1 MKKPTFALISLGCP
15 KNLVDSECMGGAL
28 CRKGFRMVADPNG
41 ADIVIVNTCGFIA
54 DACEES
60 YAVIEE
66 MLELR
71 RRGDTSG
78 LIVAGCLAERERE
91 ELLRRFPEIDRLL
104 GVFARDEIVA
114 TARQVVEKRPG
125 PQAIFHAPPKYLASE
140 IERLRLTPQHVAYL
154 KIAEGCN
161 RLCSFCTIP
170 SIRGPYASKPL
181 DQVVHEAERLA
192 ADGVRELVLIA
203 QDTSFYGRDLK
214 DRPHLAEL
222 LRRLDRI
229 ETIRWIRLMYL
240 YPTHISDDLI
250 QAINACER
258 VVPYL
263 DLPLQHISDPVL
275 RRMRRQISRADTE
288 SLLDRLRREID
299 RLALRTTFIV
309 GFPGETEE
317 QFAELLEFVGRRRF
331 ERMGVFTYRDESGT
345 VAEQL
350 DGKVP
355 EEIAFQRQEQ
365 LMTLQQGIAFDWCN
379 RQLGR
384 TLDVLMDRCIPG
396 EKHAFIG
403 RTYADAPEV
412 DGVVYV
418 TGAGLAP
425 GRIAP
430 CEIVARKG
438 YDLIAAH
445 DAS

>member
-1 MKKPTFALISLGCP
+1 MKKTFALISLGCP

-28 CRKGFRMVADPNG
+28 CREGFRMVDAPKG
-41 ADIVIVNTCGFIA
+41 ADVVIVNTCGFIA
-54 DACEES
+54 DACKES

-71 RRGDTSG
+71 RRGNMGG

-104 GVFARDEIVA
+104 GVFARDDIVA
-114 TARQVVEKRPG
+114 AARQVVEKQAG
-125 PQAIFHAPPKYLASE
+125 PRAVFHAPPECPASE
-140 IERLRLTPQHVAYL
+140 IERLRLTPRHVAYL

-170 SIRGPYASKPL
+170 SIRGPYVSKPL
-181 DQVVHEAERLA
+181 DQVVQEAERLA

-203 QDTSFYGRDLK
+203 QDTSFYGRDLAG
-214 DRPHLAEL
+214 RPHLAEL

-229 ETIRWIRLMYL
+229 ETLRWIRLMYL
-240 YPTHISDDLI
+240 YPTHVSDELI
-250 QAINACER
+250 QTINACER

-299 RLALRTTFIV
+299 GLVLRTTFIV

-317 QFAELLEFVGRRRF
+317 QFAELREFVSQRRF
-331 ERMGVFTYRDESGT
+331 ERLGVFTYRDEPGT
-345 VAEQL
+345 AAEQL

-355 EEIAFQRQEQ
+355 EEVMVQRQEQ
-365 LMTLQQGIAFDWCN
+365 LMALQQGIAFDWCD
-379 RQLGR
+379 RQLGQ
-384 TLDVLMDRCIPG
+384 TLDILVDRCISG
-396 EKHAFIG
+396 EKRAFVG

-430 CEIVARKG
+430 CEIVSRKG
-438 YDLIAAH
+438 YDLIAAY